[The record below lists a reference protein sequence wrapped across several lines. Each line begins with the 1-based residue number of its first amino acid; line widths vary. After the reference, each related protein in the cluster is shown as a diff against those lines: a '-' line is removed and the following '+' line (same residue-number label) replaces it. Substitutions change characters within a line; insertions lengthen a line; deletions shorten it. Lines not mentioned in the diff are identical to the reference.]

1 MSTPALRH
9 HLLLHTM
16 HAQGR
21 RVHDGTGEMHEGAT
35 WRRLP
40 QRLLSCPQT
49 SAIDPSVDVLLLRQ
63 RQPVELP
70 PLTPLWEG
78 VHRGKNSLRARR
90 AIVSD

>member
-63 RQPVELP
+63 RQPVVGELKSDQP
-70 PLTPLWEG
+70 ASW
-78 VHRGKNSLRARR
+78 RSLYFIRR
-90 AIVSD
+90 VVM